1 MLLVKN
7 LNPFS
12 LSRKISDKARHE
24 MVYMLWRE
32 GIPPDFYR
40 YICKEKNFIYLNG
53 RGVGQ
58 TGVPE
63 IVGGFIDQGKQNL
76 RMLQEQLAWYKDIFQ
91 YVYSHVFPEVYTSP
105 EKRGFDL
112 KSNFHILFKTYRD
125 KQIIWQQSLAKNQR
139 ITRTSNQ
146 KKRTKTNKS
155 RSKDSMNSAIAK
167 NKRLKTALQN
177 DWLTDAKKQK
187 NRRSKSANRNRKKT
201 KSKKA
206 RWGTV

>member
-91 YVYSHVFPEVYTSP
+91 YVYSHVFPEVYTSS

-125 KQIIWQQSLAKNQR
+125 KQIMRQQSLAKNQANYENEQPKETNENEQKPIKNFNEFSDSEEQEVKDSATKR
-139 ITRTSNQ
+139 LADRREKAEELKI
-146 KKRTKTNKS
+146 KKRK
-155 RSKDSMNSAIAK
+155 
-167 NKRLKTALQN
+167 L
-177 DWLTDAKKQK
+177 
-187 NRRSKSANRNRKKT
+187 NRKKT

-206 RWGTV
+206 RWWIV